1 MSASDHD
8 KPDAPELD
16 VWICDFTD
24 AEDRAAFVRL
34 MTEFAAEPTSGLPHL
49 GAEHFEA
56 VAVDLENRAGTLV
69 LLAAREESEITEG
82 VLVAFEG
89 YTTFGKGQLFNVHDL
104 HVSPSARGVG
114 VASEMM
120 ETLADIAKNHGF
132 AKITLEVAAT
142 NSDAVRLYRKL
153 GYHGLDTA
161 KEVAAGTTY
170 FAHKRM

>member
-1 MSASDHD
+1 MI
-8 KPDAPELD
+8 AP
-16 VWICDFTD
+16 
-24 AEDRAAFVRL
+24 RA
-34 MTEFAAEPTSGLPHL
+34 TSGNL
-49 GAEHFEA
+49 
-56 VAVDLENRAGTLV
+56 R
-69 LLAAREESEITEG
+69 IEG

-114 VASEMM
+114 VGSEMM